1 MKNKNIILVGGG
13 GHARAAADI
22 IKNSMINFNII
33 GYADIKKNNDMYPY
47 KYLGT
52 DDILVNYVDSSCF
65 LVTVGQIKSYIKRK
79 ELFDLLININAQ
91 IISVSSKNSYISSSS
106 NIDFGTI
113 VMHGAI
119 IQANVEIGKNC
130 IINDKS
136 LIEHDCKVGNHC
148 HISTGAILNGNVS
161 VGNGVFIG
169 SSAVIKNN
177 VTIADDC
184 VIGMGVI
191 IKHDILKPGT
201 LIKSNNYN

>member
-13 GHARAAADI
+13 GHARASADI
-22 IKNSMINFNII
+22 INNSKTNFNII
-33 GYADIKKNNDMYPY
+33 GYADIKKIDDMSTY

-52 DDILVNYVDSSCF
+52 DDVLINYVDSSYF
-65 LVTVGQIKSYIKRK
+65 LVTVGQIKSYSKRK
-79 ELFDLLININAQ
+79 QLFELLVQINAKV
-91 IISVSSKNSYISSSS
+91 ISVSSKNSYISSSS
-106 NIDFGTI
+106 KIDSGTI
-113 VMHGAI
+113 VMHGVI
-119 IQANVEIGKNC
+119 IQTNVEIGKNC

-136 LIEHDCKVGNHC
+136 LIEHDCRVGDHC
-148 HISTGAILNGNVS
+148 HISTGAILNGNVI

-169 SSAVIKNN
+169 SSEVIRNN

-201 LIKSNNYN
+201 LIKTNN